1 MNEVIITKDNF
12 ENEVINAEKPVLVD
26 FWADWCGPCKMM
38 APVLEEYANEHPEI
52 KVGKCNVDEQTELA
66 QQFNVMSIPFFG
78 LFKNGQLVKTSVGYM
93 PKITL
98 EGFVED

>member
-1 MNEVIITKDNF
+1 MAEITITKGNF
-12 ENEVINAEKPVLVD
+12 QSEVLNSDKPVLVD

-38 APVLEEYANEHPEI
+38 APILEEFAKEHPEV
-52 KVGKCNVDEQTELA
+52 KVGKCNVDEEMELA
-66 QQFNVMSIPFFG
+66 QEFNVMSIPFFG
-78 LFKNGQLVKTSVGYM
+78 LFKNGKLVKTTVGYQ